1 MRRRWTALVLAVLL
15 LAQMVCVQASAAGKS
30 VYFTAVNDNVLPMSD
45 DTMPFWSGGYLYI
58 PGSIFTGYV
67 REDIGIAYTYNA
79 SKQMAALYAVGKSGE
94 SLAFDLTKNY
104 AQDNRG
110 NPRLPAAIR
119 RGDTVFVPAS
129 LVAEV
134 FGLAY
139 STISLAGS
147 NAVTGEDRGW
157 LVWLREADYVL
168 QAGQFADAARSQM
181 SARYEQYR
189 KSKEPPAQAP
199 EEAPQEES
207 FDGKSLYLCFRA
219 SEPEKVSALLNAL
232 DRQSSQAAFF
242 CTVEF
247 LEEQGDLL
255 RRMTATGQAV
265 GLLAEGTDSQE
276 LLNQLERGNAALY
289 RATCGRTRLVYLPS
303 ADAAAAAEVRLA
315 GYCCLRPD
323 IDRTGYGLYSS
334 TQAAAL
340 LQKVSSRRG
349 DLSVWLGDNA
359 GAAGVSAFLS
369 AAKNAEDRC
378 LSLTEPA
385 A

>member
-1 MRRRWTALVLAVLL
+1 M
-15 LAQMVCVQASAAGKS
+15 
-30 VYFTAVNDNVLPMSD
+30 
-45 DTMPFWSGGYLYI
+45 
-58 PGSIFTGYV
+58 
-67 REDIGIAYTYNA
+67 
-79 SKQMAALYAVGKSGE
+79 
-94 SLAFDLTKNY
+94 
-104 AQDNRG
+104 
-110 NPRLPAAIR
+110 
-119 RGDTVFVPAS
+119 
-129 LVAEV
+129 
-134 FGLAY
+134 
-139 STISLAGS
+139 
-147 NAVTGEDRGW
+147 
-157 LVWLREADYVL
+157 
-168 QAGQFADAARSQM
+168 
-181 SARYEQYR
+181 
-189 KSKEPPAQAP
+189 
-199 EEAPQEES
+199 
-207 FDGKSLYLCFRA
+207 
-219 SEPEKVSALLNAL
+219 
-232 DRQSSQAAFF
+232 
-242 CTVEF
+242 EF

-265 GLLAEGTDSQE
+265 GLLAEGTDRQE